1 MKSKALLLMLALVTT
16 PVLADNILSRA
27 LDFGRELL
35 DETRK
40 LAPGIQHDHS
50 AAPARQASAHP
61 NDGRDLPALEPGHGS
76 TASTTISGPAAV
88 VAPPSPP
95 ATTTPQNNQGW
106 FVEEDHLK

>member
-40 LAPGIQHDHS
+40 LAPGIQQDHS

-61 NDGRDLPALEPGHGS
+61 NDGRDLPALEPV
-76 TASTTISGPAAV
+76 TAPRPAPRYPVRPPWWRRRPRPQPPRPKTIRAGL
-88 VAPPSPP
+88 
-95 ATTTPQNNQGW
+95 W
-106 FVEEDHLK
+106 KRII